1 MKTCVCKIDVSKARL
16 FNFTDLYETL
26 TWIAAST
33 SQTNQIIQF
42 SERCSKFQKTSALNR
57 TYLRGYL
64 AQISLSHLEVTTL
77 HPLISKNLSYHLSL
91 CLRYYD
97 MKNIVYTMLAKTNL
111 RSKYQNKTILC

>member
-64 AQISLSHLEVTTL
+64 AKGTLSLSHLEVTTL

-111 RSKYQNKTILC
+111 HSKYLKKI